1 MTRLARTL
9 ILLSFLQG
17 RCQSGPLLTTATTS
31 IPAPASCG
39 SHLDHRSSLPVGLSP
54 QFSSFSR
61 DQQSNTG
68 EKNNKNR
75 CHSLPRTF
83 QLEWNSNFSSWL
95 WPLLSCPNSAW
106 DTMTFS
112 VNEPWKFLGQAGPFL
127 RAFALTL
134 SFAWKTLPLILHMAL
149 LSHSTQVA
157 TSVSPP
163 LAT

>member
-1 MTRLARTL
+1 MLTALNKTLDMLIPDPCPGHPTRVTKPDLTCPSYRSQKPRSHPDALHVTRLARTL

-95 WPLLSCPNSAW
+95 WPLLSCPNQIQ
-106 DTMTFS
+106 
-112 VNEPWKFLGQAGPFL
+112 LG
-127 RAFALTL
+127 
-134 SFAWKTLPLILHMAL
+134 
-149 LSHSTQVA
+149 TQ
-157 TSVSPP
+157 
-163 LAT
+163 